1 MNPMNKF
8 FLLAP
13 LMLLFA
19 CGQGDKAGTKT
30 TASADSTNTA
40 EAVKRI
46 RAMEDSL
53 FAKPVYDRK
62 GAMALRDVYLVFAKT
77 NPLDTMTPEYL
88 FRCAGVHRTLGEP
101 QETMKVYDRIISN
114 YPGWRR
120 LADTYYLRAFTLD
133 NDLNQKG
140 EAKTAYEEVINRFPD
155 HPFARDAKQMIENL
169 QYSDEELIEKF
180 KKMNAE
186 AEAAKGK

>member
-1 MNPMNKF
+1 MNK
-8 FLLAP
+8 LLLLTP

-19 CGQGDKAGTKT
+19 CGQSDKAGTKS
-30 TASADSTNTA
+30 TATADSTNTV
-40 EAVKRI
+40 EGVKRI
-46 RAMEDSL
+46 RSMEDSL

-62 GAMALRDVYLVFAKT
+62 GAMALRDVYLAFAKEY
-77 NPLDTMTPEYL
+77 PLDTMSPEYL
-88 FRCAGVHRTLGEP
+88 FRCAGVYRTLGEP

-133 NDLNQKG
+133 NDLDQKG
-140 EAKTAYEEVINRFPD
+140 EAKTAYEEVIKRYPD

-169 QYSDEELIEKF
+169 QYTDEQLIEKF

>member
-1 MNPMNKF
+1 MNKLI
-8 FLLAP
+8 LLTP

-19 CGQGDKAGTKT
+19 CGQSGTTGTGT
-30 TASADSTNTA
+30 TAGADSTSTV
-40 EAVKRI
+40 EGVKRI

-53 FAKPVYDRK
+53 FAKPIYDRK
-62 GAMALRDVYLVFAKT
+62 GAMALRDVYLAFAKA

-88 FRCAGVHRTLGEP
+88 FRCAGVYRTLGEP

-140 EAKTAYEEVINRFPD
+140 EARTAYEEVINRYPD
-155 HPFARDAKQMIENL
+155 HPFAKDAKQMIENL
-169 QYSDEELIEKF
+169 QYTDEELIEKF

>member
-1 MNPMNKF
+1 MNKF

-19 CGQGDKAGTKT
+19 CGQGDKADTKT
-30 TASADSTNTA
+30 SASADSTNTM

-155 HPFARDAKQMIENL
+155 HPFAKDAKQMIENL